1 MKTLLVHN
9 PSAGASHPTPD
20 DLVKAARKA
29 GLVTT
34 YQSIKDE
41 DFEDALG
48 ESWELMLVA
57 GGDGTVAKVAR
68 CLVNRDIAHRIPIA
82 LLPVGT
88 ANNIARSLGIE
99 GEVGDL
105 LSGLPKA
112 KTRYLDVGLAK
123 GPWGERNFLEA
134 VGCGSVAEAIAHSG
148 PKPPKPIRIEMGR
161 EGLRDFLRE
170 AEAKPFEVDVDGEIF
185 AGEFLLIEALNINL
199 SGPSLPL
206 AFSATPDDQLL
217 DIIFVFAKDRRKIIK
232 WLEGAPEETPPP
244 ATVLRGRKMQFM
256 WDKTYLRID
265 DRVYMPP
272 KKPSTVEVM
281 LEQERLM
288 ILVPS

>member
-1 MKTLLVHN
+1 MKTLLLHN
-9 PSAGASHPTPD
+9 PTAGASHPSPD
-20 DLVKAARKA
+20 DLMTVARRA
-29 GLVTT
+29 GLATT
-34 YQSIKDE
+34 YQSIKDK
-41 DFEDALG
+41 DFKDALDG
-48 ESWELMLVA
+48 SWELVLVA
-57 GGDGTVAKVAR
+57 GGDGTVAKIAR
-68 CLVNRDIAHRIPIA
+68 CLVDRDIAHTIPITI
-82 LLPVGT
+82 LPVGT

-99 GEVGDL
+99 GEVADL
-105 LSGLPKA
+105 LSGLSNA

-161 EGLRDFLRE
+161 EALRDFLRE
-170 AEAKPFEVDVDGEIF
+170 AEAEPFEIDVDGEKF

-217 DIIFVFAKDRRKIIK
+217 DIIFVFARDRRKMMK
-232 WLEGAPEETPPP
+232 WLEGTPEETPPP
-244 ATVLRGRKMQFM
+244 ATVLRGRKIQFM
-256 WDKTYLRID
+256 WDRAYLRID

-281 LEQERLM
+281 LEKERLM
-288 ILVPS
+288 ILIPS

>member
-1 MKTLLVHN
+1 M
-9 PSAGASHPTPD
+9 
-20 DLVKAARKA
+20 
-29 GLVTT
+29 
-34 YQSIKDE
+34 
-41 DFEDALG
+41 
-48 ESWELMLVA
+48 
-57 GGDGTVAKVAR
+57 
-68 CLVNRDIAHRIPIA
+68 AHRLPIVI
-82 LLPVGT
+82 LPVGT

-105 LSGLPKA
+105 LSGLSSA

-123 GPWGERNFLEA
+123 GPWGKRNFLEA
-134 VGCGSVAEAIAHSG
+134 VGCGSIAEAIAQSG

-217 DIIFVFAKDRRKIIK
+217 DIIFVFARDRRKMMK

-256 WDKTYLRID
+256 WDSAFLRID

-281 LEQERLM
+281 LENARLM
-288 ILVPS
+288 ILIPS